1 MTGAPPVALGQ
12 GLRIQLHVSAAAAG
26 SRPRLDVDLHLPGRG
41 VTAIFGPSGA
51 GKSTLLRAIA
61 GLVPAQGTVVVG
73 GRAWQTPQWQLP
85 AHRRPIGYVFQQAA
99 LFPHLRVSGNL
110 RYAAKRAGPEAPDWT
125 DVVEQLEL
133 ADLLERRPQT
143 LSGGERQR
151 VAIAR
156 ALLIGPELLLMD
168 EPLSALDAD
177 RREQLLP
184 YLDRLRRELAIPI
197 LYVTHRRYE
206 VGRLADDVV
215 ALNDGRAAGPEPV
228 AAWLPAVSAGAEV
241 PAVLIEAQIVEQDRS
256 WGLARAVFDGGM
268 FWVDGRHGRVGD
280 RLRLQIQAR
289 DVSLSRDA
297 QVRSSLLNRLP
308 VTLES
313 IGAGTGAADQL
324 VCLRAGSARF
334 LAQVTRRSVAELSL
348 RPGDRLWAQIK
359 AVAVLR

>member
-12 GLRIQLHVSAAAAG
+12 GMRIQLHVSGTAAG

-110 RYAAKRAGPEAPDWT
+110 RYAAKRAGPEAPDWAE
-125 DVVEQLEL
+125 VVEQLEL

-228 AAWLPAVSAGAEV
+228 AAWLPAVSAGAEA

-280 RLRLQIQAR
+280 RLRLQSGQEQSAESTARHARVDRCRHRSGGSAGLPPGRLGPVSGTGHTALGRRAFTQAG
-289 DVSLSRDA
+289 
-297 QVRSSLLNRLP
+297 RSPLGTDQGGGCAP
-308 VTLES
+308 VTP
-313 IGAGTGAADQL
+313 
-324 VCLRAGSARF
+324 V
-334 LAQVTRRSVAELSL
+334 
-348 RPGDRLWAQIK
+348 
-359 AVAVLR
+359 